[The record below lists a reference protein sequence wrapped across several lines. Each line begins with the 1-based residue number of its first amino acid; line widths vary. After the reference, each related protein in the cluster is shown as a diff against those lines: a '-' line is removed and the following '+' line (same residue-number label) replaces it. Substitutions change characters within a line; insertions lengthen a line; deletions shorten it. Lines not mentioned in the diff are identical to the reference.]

1 MTVEHGDDIAYLVF
15 IFMGA
20 KLKLNIEL
28 FFCKISGFVAQILSY
43 VENNWTAM
51 NWYYMITHCL

>member
-20 KLKLNIEL
+20 KLRLNIEL

-43 VENNWTAM
+43 VENN
-51 NWYYMITHCL
+51 